1 MVNSSQRTGMDI
13 AVFQV
18 LYPKD
23 ERAAER
29 LGRRY
34 VIGLEKA
41 RLTVHRSG
49 PTRPPSA
56 YVERFETH
64 DALIANLQ
72 EKLKR
77 RFRNGYV
84 LIWWSDGFPLLEWI
98 RERAYPIEYHP
109 ALPPAMQL
117 ELPCIDWSSEL

>member
-1 MVNSSQRTGMDI
+1 MDI
-13 AVFQV
+13 AVLQV

-23 ERAAER
+23 KRAAER

-34 VIGLEKA
+34 VIGIEET

-49 PTRPPSA
+49 PARSPSV
-56 YVERFETH
+56 YIDRFETH
-64 DALIANLQ
+64 DALLTALQ

-77 RFRNGYV
+77 RFYNGYV

-98 RERAYPIEYHP
+98 RERAYPIEYRP
-109 ALPPAMQL
+109 TLPPAIQL
-117 ELPCIDWSSEL
+117 ELPLIDWSSKL

>member
-1 MVNSSQRTGMDI
+1 MANSGQRTGMDI

-23 ERAAER
+23 DRAAER

-34 VIGLEKA
+34 VMGLEEN
-41 RLTVHRSG
+41 RLTVLRSG
-49 PTRPPSA
+49 PTRSPSV
-56 YVERFETH
+56 YTDRFETH
-64 DALIANLQ
+64 DALLTALQ

-77 RFRNGYV
+77 RFYNGYV

-98 RERAYPIEYHP
+98 REHAYPMST
-109 ALPPAMQL
+109 ALPYP
-117 ELPCIDWSSEL
+117 PPFNSNCR